1 METEYL
7 FAIGAVVIFIV
18 VMILFFNKDARVKRA
33 LRKAPK
39 LSIGDFTDGAE
50 ARLVGEVRLLEEL
63 SSPLSKRPC
72 AHYHLKVEQNKRS
85 GNSNRW
91 VKIIE
96 DTRTVDFIIDDGTGR
111 AIVETGQSKVAV
123 VKDSHAR
130 SGTFNDA
137 SFDLEELLTHYG
149 KTSTGFL
156 GFNKSIRYH
165 EGVIEAGERVA
176 VFGRG
181 RWTKDSSGKRQ
192 LVINKPAESMVLI
205 SDDPSTVG

>member
-1 METEYL
+1 MEIDFL
-7 FAIGAVVIFIV
+7 FAIAAFVIFIV
-18 VMILFFNKDARVKRA
+18 GLVIFFNEDARIKRA
-33 LRKAPK
+33 LRKVPK

-50 ARLVGEVRLLEEL
+50 ARLVGEVRLLDEFF
-63 SSPLSKRPC
+63 SPLSKRPC

-85 GNSNRW
+85 GRSSRW
-91 VKIIE
+91 VTIIE

-137 SFDLEELLTHYG
+137 SFDLEELLMHYG
-149 KTSTGFL
+149 KTSTGLL

-165 EGVIEAGERVA
+165 EGVIEAGEKVA

-181 RWTKDSSGKRQ
+181 RWIKDASGKRQ